1 MVPIF
6 LQLKVKKLTE
16 ESEKNGGET
25 KKKKQRNKE
34 TRLKKAEETK
44 NKMPEPVVS
53 GDEDSDRDNQ
63 LVNGLNGN
71 LETGVEKLE
80 NENENEN
87 EA

>member
-34 TRLKKAEETK
+34 TRLKKAEEAK
-44 NKMPEPVVS
+44 NKTPEPVVS